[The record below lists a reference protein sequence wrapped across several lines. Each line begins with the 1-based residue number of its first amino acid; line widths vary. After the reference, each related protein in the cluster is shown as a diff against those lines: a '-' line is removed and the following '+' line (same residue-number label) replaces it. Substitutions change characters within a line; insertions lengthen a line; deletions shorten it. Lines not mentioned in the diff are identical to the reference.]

1 MIGRSCRPENADAA
15 YFLRPSGLARCAWF
29 LAASLAASA
38 ATAQEEAGPGA
49 FMVAQAPEEVGP
61 RAFTVAQ
68 AQDVAASGAFTAEQA
83 LAGRADY
90 ATYCAACHGRD
101 LAGVAGAPPLAGEAF
116 LARWGARTI
125 GELFTYTELTM
136 PPADAGGLTD
146 DEYAAVTA
154 YTLERNAA
162 QPGATPLTAASPI
175 EIASVAA
182 VPSADAT
189 AAAEADIPLG
199 VTVAGRIEN
208 YAPVT
213 DAALRDPDP
222 ADWPMIRRDYGASN
236 YSPLDRIDRSNIDR
250 LELAWVYS
258 MTDRDGRD
266 QPAPMAFNGVIY
278 VNNPPNVMQALD
290 GRTGE
295 LIWETRISGPLN
307 YHPMRGS
314 ALYDDKLYVATTEAH
329 LLALDAATGEIVWEA
344 VLGDRDDG
352 GFTASSGPIVA
363 DGKVLQGMGTC
374 QQYREEKCFI
384 GAFDAATGE
393 ELWRFETVARDG
405 LPGGDTWNGLPDIFR
420 AGGDVWITGSYDPE
434 LNLAFFG
441 VAQAKPWMRASRQTG
456 DGDAL
461 YTTSTLAID
470 VATGELAWYF
480 QHAPGETVDLDEVYE
495 RVLIDDAGRKL
506 VVTIGKPGI
515 IWKLDRETGQYV
527 DHAETMFQ
535 NVFSLIDPETGR
547 PEYREDIV
555 GHRVGNWVQIC
566 PGLSGGHNWPAMG
579 FHKPTRRLVIPLM
592 QACNE
597 LLPLDV
603 PLEPGLTTVGAGW
616 RAYEMPGSNG
626 NLGRLAAFDLG
637 SLEEVWSYEQ
647 RVPFM
652 SSALTTA
659 GGLVFIGDLD
669 RSLKAFDVET
679 GEVLWRTRLG
689 TAVQGF
695 PISYAIDGRQYVAV
709 PTGWG
714 AGAQLFY
721 VNAIL
726 EEPLRVP
733 EAGSALYVFAL
744 EE

>member
-1 MIGRSCRPENADAA
+1 M
-15 YFLRPSGLARCAWF
+15 L
-29 LAASLAASA
+29 
-38 ATAQEEAGPGA
+38 
-49 FMVAQAPEEVGP
+49 AQA
-61 RAFTVAQ
+61 R
-68 AQDVAASGAFTAEQA
+68 DVAASGAFTAEQA

-125 GELFTYTELTM
+125 GELVTYTRLTM
-136 PPADAGGLTD
+136 PPADAGGLSD
-146 DEYAAVTA
+146 DEYAGVTA

-162 QPGATPLTAASPI
+162 EPGTEVLTAESPI
-175 EIASVAA
+175 EIASVAE
-182 VPSADAT
+182 VPT
-189 AAAEADIPLG
+189 AAAEATAEAEIPLG
-199 VTVAGRIEN
+199 VTVAGRVEN

-222 ADWPMIRRDYGASN
+222 GDWPMIRRDYGASN
-236 YSPLDRIDRSNIDR
+236 YSPLDQIDRSNIDR

-266 QPAPMAFNGVIY
+266 QPAPMAYNGVIY

-295 LIWETRISGPLN
+295 LIWEARISGPLN

-314 ALYDDKLYVATTEAH
+314 ALYDD
-329 LLALDAATGEIVWEA
+329 
-344 VLGDRDDG
+344 
-352 GFTASSGPIVA
+352 
-363 DGKVLQGMGTC
+363 KVLQGMGTC

-384 GAFDAATGE
+384 GAFDATTGE

-441 VAQAKPWMRASRQTG
+441 VAQAKPWMRASRRTG

-461 YTTSTLAID
+461 YTTSTLVID
-470 VATGELAWYF
+470 VASGELAWYF

-535 NVFSLIDPETGR
+535 NVFGSIDPETER

-555 GHRVGNWVQIC
+555 GHRIGNWIQIC

-626 NLGRLAAFDLG
+626 NLGRLVAFDLS
-637 SLEEVWSYEQ
+637 SLEEIWSYEQ

-659 GGLVFIGDLD
+659 SGLVFIGDLD

>member
-1 MIGRSCRPENADAA
+1 MIERTLRSDTSYGRR
-15 YFLRPSGLARCAWF
+15 LRQRLNRTTSPWLVVSF
-29 LAASLAASA
+29 LATAT
-38 ATAQEEAGPGA
+38 ATAQDESAPSA
-49 FMVAQAPEEVGP
+49 YTAAQA
-61 RAFTVAQ
+61 A
-68 AQDVAASGAFTAEQA
+68 
-83 LAGRADY
+83 AGRADY
-90 ATYCAACHGRD
+90 ATYCAACHGAD
-101 LAGVAGAPPLAGEAF
+101 LAGVAGAPPLAGAPF

-125 GELFTYTELTM
+125 GELVRYTELTM

-146 DEYAAVTA
+146 DEYAGVTA
-154 YTLERNAA
+154 YMLEMNEAA
-162 QPGATPLTAASPI
+162 PGAAPLSAASSI
-175 EIASVAA
+175 AIASVAA
-182 VPSADAT
+182 APTPAAS
-189 AAAEADIPLG
+189 AAAAADVPLG
-199 VTVAGRIEN
+199 VTVAGRVEN
-208 YAPVT
+208 FEPLT
-213 DAALRDPDP
+213 DAVLRDPDP

-236 YSPLDRIDRSNIDR
+236 YSPLSQINTRNIDS

-266 QPAPMAFNGVIY
+266 QPAPMAYNGVIY

-295 LIWETRISGPLN
+295 LIWETRVSGPLN

-314 ALYDDKLYVATTEAH
+314 ALYGDKLYVATTEAH
-329 LLALDAATGEIVWEA
+329 LLALDAATGEIVWES
-344 VLGDRDDG
+344 VLGDRADG

-363 DGKVLQGMGTC
+363 NGKVLQGMGTC
-374 QQYREEKCFI
+374 QQYRDEKCFI

-393 ELWRFETVARDG
+393 ELWRFETVARDSV
-405 LPGGDTWNGLPDIFR
+405 PGGDTWNGLPDIFR

-434 LNLAFFG
+434 LNLAYFG
-441 VAQAKPWMRASRQTG
+441 VAQAKPWMRASRKTG
-456 DGDAL
+456 DGAAL
-461 YTTSTLAID
+461 YTTSTLALD
-470 VATGELAWYF
+470 VDTGELAWYF
-480 QHAPGETVDLDEVYE
+480 QHAPGETVDLDEVFE
-495 RVLIDDAGRKL
+495 RVLIDDDGQKL

-515 IWKLDRETGQYV
+515 IWKLDRETGQYL

-535 NVFSLIDPETGR
+535 NVFTSIDPETGR

-555 GHRVGNWVQIC
+555 GQRVGNWVQIC

-603 PLEPGLTTVGAGW
+603 PLEPGLTSVGAGW
-616 RAYEMPGSNG
+616 RAYELPGSNG

-637 SLEEVWSYEQ
+637 SLEEVWSFEQ

-679 GEVLWRTRLG
+679 GDVLWQTRLG

-695 PISYAIDGRQYVAV
+695 PISYSIDGRQYVAV

-721 VNAIL
+721 VSAIL

-744 EE
+744 GE